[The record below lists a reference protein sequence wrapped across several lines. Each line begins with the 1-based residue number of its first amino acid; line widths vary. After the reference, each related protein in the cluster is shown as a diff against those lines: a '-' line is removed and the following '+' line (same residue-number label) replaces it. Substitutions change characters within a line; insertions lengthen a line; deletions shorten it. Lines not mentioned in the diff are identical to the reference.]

1 MSVEKNNCSG
11 KLNKPSD
18 DADGLFVS
26 CEGEV
31 RTPDLWVMS
40 PTSYRCSTS
49 RCKSKGIYVSSQTNS
64 SKNIKKAFLK
74 KKALKLIHFN

>member
-1 MSVEKNNCSG
+1 MG
-11 KLNKPSD
+11 
-18 DADGLFVS
+18 GWLFIS

-49 RCKSKGIYVSSQTNS
+49 RCKGSRMKLTFQTKLLLKSKFFIRLNDDPS
-64 SKNIKKAFLK
+64 F
-74 KKALKLIHFN
+74 